1 MAVSLPTFPVFQV
14 HLDGNV
20 GPRWKKWLAR
30 FENLIVGMGI
40 GDPKQTRAL
49 LLHYS
54 GPEVDEIFDTLENT
68 GEDKDYKTAVE
79 KLTAHFNP
87 QVNTTYEVYNF
98 RKAQQNEGESLDS
111 FHTRLRTLAK
121 TCEFGDADKEIKEQI
136 ILSCKSNALRRK
148 ALREDLDLTAH
159 LKAGRALELSE
170 TQAKEVESDKTTV
183 NNVKHKKKNET
194 CSKKGKGRRREQHSK
209 SRSESHKESRK
220 SDESSKCRNCGGT
233 YPHKDSCPARNKKCT
248 SCGKLNYFAKVCRT
262 VPPGSVKRVTEEEDT
277 DEEDYVYAVGEK
289 KQPMCRLEI
298 DGEYVELMLDSGAS
312 VNLIDEVTYQGIY
325 KGKVKTLAQ
334 AKRRIFSY
342 GSPTPL
348 PLLGTIH
355 AKLTAK
361 SNTTSATL
369 HVVKGSSGNLLGYD
383 TAQRLGLLK
392 IVNQV
397 GIDKPSP
404 QYLASGEFRDLFGGI
419 GKVRGK
425 VVKLR
430 IDPDVQP
437 KQQPHRRIPFHVRQD
452 VEKELE
458 RLGSLDIIEKVT
470 GPTPW
475 GEPHRSGPKEL
486 WTSQIMR
493 RHARS

>member
-14 HLDGNV
+14 RVDGNV

-40 GDPKQTRAL
+40 ADAKQKRAL

-54 GPEVDEIFDTLENT
+54 GPEVDEIFDTLEGT
-68 GEDKDYKTAVE
+68 GEDEDYKTAVE

-87 QVNTTYEVYNF
+87 QINTTYEVFSF

-121 TCEFGDADKEIKEQI
+121 TCEFADTDKEIKEQI

-148 ALREDLDLTAH
+148 ALREDLDLTAL

-183 NNVKHKKKNET
+183 NNVNHKKK
-194 CSKKGKGRRREQHSK
+194 SDRRPKKGKGRRREEHGE
-209 SRSESHKESRK
+209 SRSESHNQSGKTE
-220 SDESSKCRNCGGT
+220 ESSKCRSCGGA
-233 YPHKDSCPARNKKCT
+233 YPHKDSFPAKNKKCT
-248 SCGKLNYFAKVCRT
+248 SCGKLNHFAKVCKT

-298 DGEYVELMLDSGAS
+298 DGEYVELMLDSAAS
-312 VNLIDEVTYQGIY
+312 ANLIDEVTYQRIY
-325 KGKVKTLAQ
+325 KGKAKPLEQ
-334 AKRRIFSY
+334 AKRQIFSY

-355 AKLTAK
+355 AKITAK
-361 SNTTSATL
+361 SHSTSATL

-383 TAQRLGLLK
+383 TAQRLELLK

-397 GIDKPSP
+397 GTNKTSP
-404 QYLASGEFRDLFGGI
+404 QYLASGEFENLAAPA
-419 GKVRGK
+419 K
-425 VVKLR
+425 
-430 IDPDVQP
+430 
-437 KQQPHRRIPFHVRQD
+437 
-452 VEKELE
+452 
-458 RLGSLDIIEKVT
+458 
-470 GPTPW
+470 
-475 GEPHRSGPKEL
+475 
-486 WTSQIMR
+486 
-493 RHARS
+493 